1 MTAKD
6 QTFSKK
12 IGANKGWLTVNA
24 EESKKA
30 QGLENVLIKFDG
42 ETKTENSFFM
52 ILWKKHASG
61 KYRPVYKTE
70 SKPGR
75 GGTVSWT

>member
-1 MTAKD
+1 M
-6 QTFSKK
+6 
-12 IGANKGWLTVNA
+12 NA